1 MLFYGVSSVF
11 MVIIE
16 EEVVNKGDGGTMT
29 ENSRTVAIIKGQLT
43 KFSGI
48 ISRGLPKAKQRLV
61 REMIYGIQAGKDI
74 KLSNITRSLNEPI
87 PLIKTEDRLSR
98 NLDDQDF
105 TEEINNNQICRLGS
119 RNVLDDM
126 VIAVDPGDIRKRH
139 APRMECLCKIHDG
152 SEHEIG
158 DGYWLAKEV
167 AADIEHT
174 NVIPLYLEVYSQ
186 EARDFKSEND
196 QLFKVIDTVA
206 AHIGAKGIYA
216 IDRGGDRGKLYDKFL
231 EHDKEKRF
239 VIRLAQTRDL
249 IHKGVRK
256 NCRFLATAL
265 PCLHETVMIKYE
277 DGKEEK
283 TTVSYNALPV
293 KLPGKEYPLF
303 LVVVKGFGKAP
314 MMLLTSCPV
323 NLKIKET
330 IWRIVEIYLTRWKCD
345 ELFRY
350 IKQCY
355 NLEDIRVCAYISIR
369 NMVVLILSVA
379 YFAAVYLGDNLKLKM
394 LVERIYLVS
403 KRFFGVPTFFNYA
416 IADGLY
422 NLLFPDKTGI
432 TETAKAKKPEF
443 QLCFDFWDECG

>member
-1 MLFYGVSSVF
+1 
-11 MVIIE
+11 
-16 EEVVNKGDGGTMT
+16 MT
-29 ENSRTVAIIKGQLT
+29 ENSRIAAVVKGQLS

-48 ISRGLPKAKQRLV
+48 ISKGLPKTKQRLV
-61 REMIYGIQAGKDI
+61 REMIYGIQASKDI

-98 NLDDQDF
+98 NLDDRDF
-105 TEEINNNQICRLGS
+105 TEEINGQICRLGS
-119 RNVLDDM
+119 RKVLDDM
-126 VIAVDPGDIRKRH
+126 VIAIDPGDIRKRH
-139 APRMECLCKIHDG
+139 ASRMECLCKIHDG

-158 DGYWLAKEV
+158 DGYWLAKAV
-167 AADIEHT
+167 AADIEHKK
-174 NVIPLYLEVYSQ
+174 VIPLYLEAYSQ
-186 EARDFKSEND
+186 EAKDFKSEND
-196 QLFKVIDTVA
+196 QLFKVIDAVGA
-206 AHIGAKGIYA
+206 AIGTKGIYA

-231 EHDKEKRF
+231 EQEKRF
-239 VIRLAQTRDL
+239 VIRLQKNRDL
-249 IHKGVRK
+249 IYKGIKK
-256 NCRFLATAL
+256 NCAGLATAL
-265 PCLHETVMIKYE
+265 PCPYETVIIKYE

-293 KLPGKEYPLF
+293 RLPGKDHPLF

-323 NLKIKET
+323 SLKTKET

-345 ELFRY
+345 ESFRY

-355 NLEDIRVCAYISIR
+355 NLEDIRVRASISIR
-369 NMVVLILSVA
+369 NMVVLILAVA

-394 LVERIYLVS
+394 LIERIYLVS

-432 TETAKAKKPEF
+432 KEIARAKKPEF
-443 QLCFDFWDECG
+443 QLCFSFWEECG

>member
-1 MLFYGVSSVF
+1 MVEMLA
-11 MVIIE
+11 
-16 EEVVNKGDGGTMT
+16 NTRDGDAMT
-29 ENSRTVAIIKGQLT
+29 ENSRIVAVVKGQVA

-48 ISRGLPKAKQRLV
+48 ISKSLPKAKQRLI

-74 KLSNITRSLNEPI
+74 KLASITRSLNESI

-105 TEEINNNQICRLGS
+105 TKEINDQICRLGS

-126 VIAVDPGDIRKRH
+126 VVAIDPGDIRKRY
-139 APRMECLCKIHDG
+139 ASKMECLCKIHDG

-158 DGYWLAKEV
+158 DGYWLAKAV
-167 AADIEHT
+167 AADIEHKR
-174 NVIPLYLEVYSQ
+174 VIPLYLEAYSQ
-186 EARDFKSEND
+186 EAQDFKSEND
-196 QLFKVIDTVA
+196 QLFKVIETVG
-206 AHIGAKGIYA
+206 AHLGNKGIYA

-231 EHDKEKRF
+231 EKGKEKRF
-239 VIRLAQTRDL
+239 VIRLAQKRDL
-249 IHKGVRK
+249 LHKGTKK
-256 NCRFLATAL
+256 NCQTLASTL
-265 PCLHETVMIKYE
+265 PCPYETVIIKYE
-277 DGKEEK
+277 EGKEEK

-293 KLPGKEYPLF
+293 RLPGKERPLF
-303 LVVVKGFGKAP
+303 LVVVKGFGKVP

-323 NLKIKET
+323 NIKIKET

-345 ELFRY
+345 ESFRY

-355 NLEDIRVCAYISIR
+355 NLEDIRVRHYTSIR
-369 NMVVLILSVA
+369 NTVALILAVA

-432 TETAKAKKPEF
+432 KETPRAKKPEF
-443 QLCFDFWDECG
+443 QLFFRFWEECG

>member
-1 MLFYGVSSVF
+1 
-11 MVIIE
+11 
-16 EEVVNKGDGGTMT
+16 MT
-29 ENSRTVAIIKGQLT
+29 ESSRIVAVVKGQVS

-48 ISRGLPKAKQRLV
+48 ISKGLPKAKQRLV
-61 REMIYGIQAGKDI
+61 REVIYGIQAGKDV
-74 KLSNITRSLNEPI
+74 KLSSISRSLNEST

-105 TEEINNNQICRLGS
+105 TEEINDQICRLGS

-126 VIAVDPGDIRKRH
+126 VVAIDPGDIRKRY
-139 APRMECLCKIHDG
+139 ASRMECLCKVHDG
-152 SEHEIG
+152 SENEIG
-158 DGYWLAKEV
+158 DGYWLAKAV
-167 AADIEHT
+167 AADIEHRK
-174 NVIPLYLEVYSQ
+174 VIPLYLEAYSQ
-186 EARDFKSEND
+186 EAKDFKSEND

-206 AHIGAKGIYA
+206 AHLGDKGIYA

-231 EHDKEKRF
+231 EKGKEKRF
-239 VIRLAQTRDL
+239 VIRLAQKRDL
-249 IHKGVRK
+249 LHKGVKK
-256 NCRFLATAL
+256 NCQALASTL
-265 PCLHETVMIKYE
+265 PCPYETVIIKYQ

-293 KLPGKEYPLF
+293 RLPGKENSLF

-314 MMLLTSCPV
+314 MMLLTSCRV
-323 NLKIKET
+323 NVRIKET

-345 ELFRY
+345 ESFRY

-355 NLEDIRVCAYISIR
+355 NLEDIRVRRYTSIR
-369 NMVVLILSVA
+369 NMVALILAVA
-379 YFAAVYLGDNLKLKM
+379 YFAAIYLGDNLKLKM

-432 TETAKAKKPEF
+432 KETLRAKKPEF
-443 QLCFDFWDECG
+443 QLYFSFWEECG